1 MADEKIN
8 YQAIANELRINYQA
22 IANELRINYSTPSY
36 SMSPAEYMV
45 TLGIHE
51 LANAI
56 ERVGRAQD

>member
-1 MADEKIN
+1 MADEK
-8 YQAIANELRINYQA
+8 INYQA

>member
-8 YQAIANELRINYQA
+8 YQAIANELRIG
-22 IANELRINYSTPSY
+22 YSTPSAY